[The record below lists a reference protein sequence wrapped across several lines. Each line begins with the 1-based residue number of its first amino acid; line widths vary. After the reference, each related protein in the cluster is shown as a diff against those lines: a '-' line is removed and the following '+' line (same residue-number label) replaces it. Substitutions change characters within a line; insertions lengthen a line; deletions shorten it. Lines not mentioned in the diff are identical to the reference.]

1 MKINQNLEVK
11 EESKKI
17 TQAPSWAEDRL
28 KSILEKDEKI
38 IFEAKGRVEF
48 KPSSGIRALLFWIKY
63 IFLNIICLIFT
74 LKVNK
79 TGWLVITNKRF
90 IILTN
95 EGFNWPF
102 WVIPYSR
109 SNVDYSLTKKNI
121 ASVGVNNNFTFWF
134 IKSRGVSL
142 ETNGGFSLTFN
153 GMSKDKVDKA
163 KEYLSS
169 Y

>member
-1 MKINQNLEVK
+1 VRNIEQEIMVK
-11 EESKKI
+11 KNNKT

-28 KSILEKDEKI
+28 KSILEQDENI

-48 KPSSGIRALLFWIKY
+48 KPSSGIKALFFWIKY
-63 IFLNIICLIFT
+63 IFVNVICLVLT

-90 IILTN
+90 IVLTN
-95 EGFNWPF
+95 EGHNWPF
-102 WVIPYSR
+102 WVVPYSR

-121 ASVGVNNNFTFWF
+121 ASVGVNNKFTFWF
-134 IKSRGVSL
+134 IKSKGVRL
-142 ETNGGFSLTFN
+142 ETNGGFTLNFN
-153 GMSKDKVDKA
+153 GMSKTKVEKA